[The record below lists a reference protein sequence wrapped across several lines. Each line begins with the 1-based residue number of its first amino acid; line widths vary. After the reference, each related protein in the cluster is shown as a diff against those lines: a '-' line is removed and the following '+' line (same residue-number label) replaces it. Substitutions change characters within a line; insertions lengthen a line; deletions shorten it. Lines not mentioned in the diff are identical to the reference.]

1 MDVLIGFLPIRT
13 IGIDGLRT
21 VPRAEP
27 SQFYKAV
34 FMSPLPSPSAIAI
47 VAVNTAT
54 TLPIQV
60 NELRDVLASIANIVV
75 TIYMIWAVSQNK
87 KGAN

>member
-1 MDVLIGFLPIRT
+1 
-13 IGIDGLRT
+13 
-21 VPRAEP
+21 
-27 SQFYKAV
+27 
-34 FMSPLPSPSAIAI
+34 MSPLPSPSAIAI